1 MLENWT
7 DTCKKPNKLD
17 HLLTAYRR
25 IHSKWIKDLNI
36 KLETIKLPEEIIG
49 SKLSDISLGNNFF
62 SVIQYLLG
70 QGKEQNKEMGP
81 HQTNKILHSKGN
93 YQQNEKTTY

>member
-49 SKLSDISLGNNFF
+49 SKISDMSLM
-62 SVIQYLLG
+62 YLLR
-70 QGKEQNKEMGP
+70 QGKQKKKINK
-81 HQTNKILHSKGN
+81 
-93 YQQNEKTTY
+93 